1 MGANGESSTGEARV
15 SEGRATT
22 KEARVAL
29 RTEAATLAL
38 GTALSGYLVH
48 GDVIAL
54 SGELGAGKT
63 TLARGVIAGLARLS
77 GQAQEAVPSPSFPL
91 VQMYE
96 FGSFVLWHFDLF
108 RIASPAELVELGWEE
123 ALGEGAT
130 LVEWPERAPGFLPDP
145 TLAIRLEWEGEGR
158 LALLSGR
165 LNLISL
171 ANLVATLRTHP
182 ELS

>member
-1 MGANGESSTGEARV
+1 MGANGESSMSEVRV
-15 SEGRATT
+15 SKRAARPE
-22 KEARVAL
+22 EAHVVL
-29 RTEAATLAL
+29 RDEAATLVL
-38 GTALSGYLVH
+38 GAALSPHLVH
-48 GDVIAL
+48 GDVVAL

-63 TLARGVIAGLARLS
+63 TLARGVVAGLARLS

-96 FGSFVLWHFDLF
+96 FGGLVLWHFDLF
-108 RIASPAELVELGWEE
+108 RIASPAELVELGWQE

-171 ANLVATLRTHP
+171 EKLVQTFTTYP

>member
-1 MGANGESSTGEARV
+1 MTANSESSTGEVRV
-15 SEGRATT
+15 AKGAATLQ
-22 KEARVAL
+22 EARVVV
-29 RTEAATLAL
+29 RNEAATLAL
-38 GTALSGYLVH
+38 GAALSGHLAR
-48 GDVIAL
+48 GDVVAL

-63 TLARGVIAGLARLS
+63 TLARGVVAGLARLHN
-77 GQAQEAVPSPSFPL
+77 QAQEAVPSPSFPL

-123 ALGEGAT
+123 ALGEGTA
-130 LVEWPERAPGFLPDP
+130 LVEWPERAPGFLPEP
-145 TLAIRLEWEGEGR
+145 HLAIRLEWEGEGR
-158 LALLSGR
+158 LALMSGR

-171 ANLVATLRTHP
+171 ANLVHTFSAIP